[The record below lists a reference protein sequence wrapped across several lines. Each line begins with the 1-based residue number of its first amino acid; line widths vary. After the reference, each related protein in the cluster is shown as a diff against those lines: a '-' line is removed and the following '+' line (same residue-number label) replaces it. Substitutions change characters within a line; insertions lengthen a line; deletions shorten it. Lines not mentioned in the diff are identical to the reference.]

1 MGLATPLQSFFWRD
15 ALFPLLQ
22 IDPLQSDGLLYVQID
37 PNYKLYKVLTYF
49 LKRYQRGVLTY
60 VGSCLGDEEI
70 HAMDSG
76 TLWKCAL
83 STTGKGKIS

>member
-22 IDPLQSDGLLYVQID
+22 IDPVQRDGLLYVQID
-37 PNYKLYKVLTYF
+37 PNCKSYKVLTYF
-49 LKRYQRGVLTY
+49 LNRYQRSVLTY
-60 VGSCLGDEEI
+60 AGSCLGDEET
-70 HAMDSG
+70 HAMDRG
-76 TLWKCAL
+76 TLWKRAL